1 MVLSQ
6 LKTHKLLTIIAR
18 IVGVKINR
26 KIADMLFDVFSEGT
40 SSERNI
46 ITIKVDGRD
55 ISFLDH
61 VITLNNDE
69 IRKLKLY
76 LIKRIVDVRE
86 WPGLA
91 IRKWATYHLKVNDD
105 SMRYIYRSSLPY
117 NRKSLVNAL
126 QEHHTY
132 NAGKSK
138 HRIDI
143 TELRTTNIVGIDEIT
158 TAVDYKYLY
167 NDQAGGYEHRELP
180 HVEEEDDIQ
189 F

>member
-1 MVLSQ
+1 VKIKKLINLLKRSNTIDDPVKLSLGSLYFAGTSFGMHDGSEVIVMPVSIGIGTMSLYCITAYRYHILKNSNHSMVLSQ

-105 SMRYIYRSSLPY
+105 SMRYI
-117 NRKSLVNAL
+117 
-126 QEHHTY
+126 
-132 NAGKSK
+132 
-138 HRIDI
+138 
-143 TELRTTNIVGIDEIT
+143 
-158 TAVDYKYLY
+158 
-167 NDQAGGYEHRELP
+167 
-180 HVEEEDDIQ
+180 
-189 F
+189 